1 MTLLEQAKAGIITD
15 SMRYVAKVEGRD
27 VEYIRNGIAS
37 GRIIIPNN
45 INHHIS
51 KLCGI
56 GEGLRTKVNA
66 NIGTSP
72 AKIDI
77 EEELAKAKVAVDTG
91 ADTIMDLSIAGDLN
105 EIRRRLL
112 DNMDVPLGTVPIY
125 EAAVK
130 AVEQEGSIMGMT
142 PEMILDVISEQ
153 AKAGV
158 DFMTIHCGVTCESIE
173 RMKQQDRLIRT
184 VSRGGTFLIE
194 WMMYHSQENPLYT
207 EFDKILDIAKEYD
220 VVLSLGDGLRP
231 GCLKDATDRT
241 QLQELIILGELA
253 QQAYNKGV
261 QVMIEGPGHVP
272 INQIETNILMEKR
285 LCNNAPFYVLG
296 PLVTDIAPGYDH
308 ITSAIGGAIAAAA
321 GADYLCYVT
330 PSEHL
335 NLPTIEDVKAGVIA
349 AKIAAHAG
357 DIAKNIPGIINKDIE
372 MAKARAEL
380 NWKKQAEIAI
390 VPDVIDNIRGD
401 RDDDTCGMCGKFCV
415 LKLTTEIPQ
424 VI

>member
-1 MTLLEQAKAGIITD
+1 MMTLLEQAKAGIITD

-142 PEMILDVISEQ
+142 PEMILDVITEQ

-390 VPDVIDNIRGD
+390 VPDMIENIRGD

-415 LKLTTEIPQ
+415 LKLTKERLT
-424 VI
+424 

>member
-142 PEMILDVISEQ
+142 PEMILDVITEQ

-390 VPDVIDNIRGD
+390 VPDMIENIRGD

-415 LKLTTEIPQ
+415 LKLTKERLT
-424 VI
+424 